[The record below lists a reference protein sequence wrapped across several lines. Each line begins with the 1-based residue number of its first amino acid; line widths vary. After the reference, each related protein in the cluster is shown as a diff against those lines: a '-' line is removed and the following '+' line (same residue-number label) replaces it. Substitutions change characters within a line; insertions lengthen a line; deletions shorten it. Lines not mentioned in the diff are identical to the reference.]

1 MTTEQGRIRLLD
13 ADPGLGEGMPP
24 ELELHARDNLVA
36 ETLTIQK
43 GLWSPADDE
52 PDGHLGYL
60 VLDGILIKC
69 ADRFIGLFFHGNY
82 TFWAIR

>member
-1 MTTEQGRIRLLD
+1 MGTNLTTEQGRIRLLD

-43 GLWSPADDE
+43 G
-52 PDGHLGYL
+52 
-60 VLDGILIKC
+60 
-69 ADRFIGLFFHGNY
+69 
-82 TFWAIR
+82 